1 MNLSVIAPVY
11 NEGEII
17 IEFYKTLDNTLKKE
31 NIKYEVIFIDDGSV
45 DDSLIKLKQISKNT
59 NVKIISFS
67 RNFGKEA
74 AIYAGLKNSNGKY
87 TCIID
92 TDLQQH
98 PKYLIDMYNELEK
111 NNDIDEICMVP
122 KTRIESKLVNCC
134 KNIGYKLLSKITK
147 LDMKSGA
154 SDFRMFRKN
163 VLNSILMLGEK
174 NRFSKGI
181 FSWIG
186 FNISFM
192 EYKVLKRKAGKTSW
206 SIRGLFSYGI
216 DGFIGFTTKPL
227 RLSTYIGL
235 LSSFIAFIYFVIIV
249 LQTLIIGKD
258 LPGYPSLMC
267 AILFMGGIQ
276 LLCLG
281 IVGEYLAKT
290 FIETKNR
297 PIYIEKERINLDDK
311 EN

>member
-11 NEGEII
+11 NEGELI

-31 NIKYEVIFIDDGSV
+31 KINYEVIFVDDGSV
-45 DDSLIKLKQISKNT
+45 DDSLTKLKQISKNS

-74 AIYAGLKNSNGKY
+74 AIYAGLKNSSGKY

-98 PKYLIDMYNELEK
+98 PKYLIEMYKVLEK
-111 NNDIDEICMVP
+111 KDDIDEICMYP
-122 KTRIESKLVNCC
+122 KARVESKLINCC
-134 KNIGYKLLSKITK
+134 KNIGYRLLSKITK
-147 LDMKSGA
+147 LNMKSGA

-163 VLNSILMLGEK
+163 VLNSLLLLGEK

-181 FSWIG
+181 FSWVG
-186 FNISFM
+186 FNIKFM
-192 EYKVLKRKAGKTSW
+192 EYEVLKRRAGKTSW
-206 SIRGLFSYGI
+206 SLKGLFSYGI

-235 LSSFIAFIYFVIIV
+235 LSSFIAFVYFIIIV
-249 LQTLIIGKD
+249 LQTLIVGKD

-267 AILFMGGIQ
+267 VILFMGGIQ

-281 IVGEYLAKT
+281 IVGEYLART

-297 PIYIEKERINLDDK
+297 PIYIEKERINFNDK
-311 EN
+311 KN